1 MPMEEENRKLLEEK
15 GYEAVK
21 FRASDFLPNGK
32 LLNGDEVINLH
43 ETDLHIEYMGKMRQ
57 LIAVFDAIGVLKE
70 CPLCE
75 APCEEDSYVIM
86 TDTHMLY
93 PCWGCNKLIE
103 RERNEGL
110 PKAFA

>member
-1 MPMEEENRKLLEEK
+1 MPIEKEELLEK
-15 GYEAVK
+15 GYETVK

-43 ETDLHIEYMGKMRQ
+43 ERDLHIEYMGKMRQ
-57 LIAVFDAIGVLKE
+57 LIAVFDAIGVFKK

-75 APCEEDSYVIM
+75 VPCEEYSYVIM

-110 PKAFA
+110 PEAFA

>member
-1 MPMEEENRKLLEEK
+1 MPIEREELLEK
-15 GYEAVK
+15 GYETVK
-21 FRASDFLPNGK
+21 FRTNDFLPGGK
-32 LLNGDEVINLH
+32 LSQGDEII
-43 ETDLHIEYMGKMRQ
+43 DLCKRDLFIVYKGKLRQ
-57 LIAVFDAIGVLKE
+57 LIAVFDAIGVFKK

-75 APCEEDSYVIM
+75 VPCEEDSYVIM

-110 PKAFA
+110 PEAFA